1 MSAIKFGSLSFLD
14 QAKDCSKTDFK
25 FLTLLHANGGTL
37 EMGNARISEFLDCHE
52 RTVARVLVRLEGRFI
67 DIEHATDEF
76 GWDMPKTVRMR
87 TWFSEVDAA
96 RAKAAREKRIAKY
109 EEARQ
114 CVVVTRKQK
123 MIAHAAAMLIACG
136 VGFSGSG
143 IEDSAQ
149 IDKSL
154 LNSLLEKKV
163 IVMDL
168 DEEAEVVRNERFRT
182 NRSSE
187 DAIADFRRRQ
197 RERELERKRYV

>member
-1 MSAIKFGSLSFLD
+1 MSAIKFGSLEFLD
-14 QAKDCSKTDFK
+14 QAKDVTKTGFK
-25 FLTLLHANGGTL
+25 FLTLLHAHGGTL

-52 RTVARVLVRLEGRFI
+52 RTVARVLVGLEGRFI

-87 TWFSEVDAA
+87 TWFSEAEAA
-96 RAKAAREKRIAKY
+96 RAKAARQKRIAKY

-143 IEDSAQ
+143 IEDNAQ

-168 DEEAEVVRNERFRT
+168 EDEPEVVRNEVFRT
-182 NRSSE
+182 GRSS
-187 DAIADFRRRQ
+187 DQSLADFRRRQ
-197 RERELERKRYV
+197 SEREREVKRYV